1 MSLFG
6 EYSTDTVIKKLVPV
20 ANSQR
25 NESLKSVVGSK
36 NLKIRYYGGS
46 ESNDFRV
53 SCSVS
58 QTNLGY
64 SYIPRTLE
72 CLNIERGIFCS
83 EFNCKMDKKSD
94 MHKCRKSSVEFKR
107 RRSQL
112 NKLKISDAARKEAK
126 EGSTYESNIGLNLN
140 SSKTQRELSA
150 TLTISEL
157 CAFDITKTEQE
168 NIKMQYQNTHS
179 DHQLKRNIST
189 TINFIILFCPTRR
202 QIRQES

>member
-6 EYSTDTVIKKLVPV
+6 EYSTDTVIKKLIPV

-25 NESLKSVVGSK
+25 NESLNSVVGSK

-46 ESNDFRV
+46 ERNDFRV

-72 CLNIERGIFCS
+72 CLNIEPGIFCR
-83 EFNCKMDKKSD
+83 EFNCKMDRKSD
-94 MHKCRKSSVEFKR
+94 MHKCRKSPVEFKR

-126 EGSTYESNIGLNLN
+126 RD
-140 SSKTQRELSA
+140 QRMKA
-150 TLTISEL
+150 TLG
-157 CAFDITKTEQE
+157 
-168 NIKMQYQNTHS
+168 
-179 DHQLKRNIST
+179 
-189 TINFIILFCPTRR
+189 
-202 QIRQES
+202 